1 MTSKLSLE
9 LATREEALVWTETVL
24 FAFTNVMAVFGNLL
38 TFHAVY
44 RNHRLRTITNM
55 FVIALAV
62 RYSDVYLLYAFYS
75 SHSVP
80 WPLDIWRI
88 VLSLS
93 WGE

>member
-44 RNHRLRTITNM
+44 RNHRLRI
-55 FVIALAV
+55 L
-62 RYSDVYLLYAFYS
+62 
-75 SHSVP
+75 
-80 WPLDIWRI
+80 
-88 VLSLS
+88 LSLS
-93 WGE
+93 RFCRADF